1 MAEIVN
7 SIVDAIGQTPLVRLN
22 RLDAGLPGNVA
33 VKLEFYNPAGSVKDR
48 IGRAIID
55 AAEEAGALKPGGT
68 IVEGTSGNT
77 GIALAMVGAARG
89 YNVVLTMP
97 ETMSAERRV
106 LLRAYGAKIVLT
118 PGTDGMRGAVEK
130 AQEIV
135 ATTDNAIL
143 ASQFSNEANPAIHY
157 KTTGPEIWDATDGK
171 IDIFVSGIGTGGT
184 ISGAGKYLKEKNPN
198 LQIVAVEPQDSPLLS
213 EGRVGP
219 HKIQGLGANF
229 VPDTLDREIYDSVI
243 AVSGEEAIR
252 TSRALATQE
261 GILGGISSGAAVYAA
276 LEEAKKSENKD
287 KLIVAV
293 VPDFGERYI
302 STLYLYGT
310 LRRYPWL
317 TFLKKQRPTLP
328 FATVLWGVSSA
339 QRRIGN
345 FSILL

>member
-1 MAEIVN
+1 MAQIVN

-22 RLDAGLPGNVA
+22 RLSEGLPGNIA

-89 YNVVLTMP
+89 YNVILTMP

-118 PGTDGMRGAVEK
+118 PGTDGMKGAVEK
-130 AQEIV
+130 AKEIV
-135 ATTDNAIL
+135 EGTDNAVL

-198 LQIVAVEPQDSPLLS
+198 LKIVAVEPQDSPLLS

-229 VPDTLDREIYDSVI
+229 VPDTLNRDIYDAVI
-243 AVSGEEAIR
+243 AVSGEDAIR
-252 TSRALATQE
+252 TSRALATEE
-261 GILGGISSGAAVYAA
+261 GILGGICSGAAVYAA
-276 LEEAKKSENKD
+276 VEEAKKSENKD

-302 STLYLYGT
+302 STVLYEDIRG
-310 LRRYPWL
+310 
-317 TFLKKQRPTLP
+317 
-328 FATVLWGVSSA
+328 
-339 QRRIGN
+339 
-345 FSILL
+345 

>member
-7 SIVDAIGQTPLVRLN
+7 SIVDAIGQTPL
-22 RLDAGLPGNVA
+22 A
-33 VKLEFYNPAGSVKDR
+33 VKHEFYNPAGSVKDR

-89 YNVVLTMP
+89 YNVILTMP

-302 STLYLYGT
+302 STVLYEDIRG
-310 LRRYPWL
+310 
-317 TFLKKQRPTLP
+317 
-328 FATVLWGVSSA
+328 
-339 QRRIGN
+339 
-345 FSILL
+345 

>member
-1 MAEIVN
+1 MAKIVN
-7 SIVDAIGQTPLVRLN
+7 SIVEAIGETPLVRLN
-22 RLDAGLPGNVA
+22 RLDEGLPGNVA

-55 AAEEAGALKPGGT
+55 AAEESGALKPGGT

-89 YNVVLTMP
+89 YRVILTMP

-106 LLRAYGAKIVLT
+106 LLRAYGAQIVLT
-118 PGTDGMRGAVEK
+118 PGTEGMRGAVEK
-130 AQEIV
+130 AKEIV
-135 ATTDNAIL
+135 ANTENAIL

-171 IDIFVSGIGTGGT
+171 VDIFVAGIGTGGT
-184 ISGAGKYLKEKNPN
+184 ISGSGKYLKEQNPN
-198 LQIVAVEPQDSPLLS
+198 IKVVAVEPKDSPLLS

-229 VPDTLDREIYDSVI
+229 VPETLDRGIYDSVT
-243 AVSGEEAIR
+243 AVSAEDAMR
-252 TSRALATQE
+252 TSRQLATQE
-261 GILGGISSGAAVYAA
+261 GILGGISSGAAVWAA

-287 KLIVAV
+287 KLIVAI

-302 STLYLYGT
+302 STALYEDIRG
-310 LRRYPWL
+310 
-317 TFLKKQRPTLP
+317 
-328 FATVLWGVSSA
+328 
-339 QRRIGN
+339 
-345 FSILL
+345 

>member
-1 MAEIVN
+1 MAQIVN

-22 RLDAGLPGNVA
+22 RLSEGLPGNIA

-77 GIALAMVGAARG
+77 GIALAMAGAARG
-89 YNVVLTMP
+89 YNVILTMP

-118 PGTDGMRGAVEK
+118 PGTDGMKGAVEK
-130 AQEIV
+130 AKEIV
-135 ATTDNAIL
+135 EGTDNAVL

-198 LQIVAVEPQDSPLLS
+198 LKIVAVEPQDSPLLS

-229 VPDTLDREIYDSVI
+229 VPDTLNRDIYDAVI

-252 TSRALATQE
+252 TSRALATEE

-276 LEEAKKSENKD
+276 VEEAKKSENKD

-302 STLYLYGT
+302 STVLYEDIRG
-310 LRRYPWL
+310 
-317 TFLKKQRPTLP
+317 
-328 FATVLWGVSSA
+328 
-339 QRRIGN
+339 
-345 FSILL
+345 